1 MYWLLTFGS
10 VKLLIPSEND
20 ERKALNPKKYA
31 MIIALRVRK
40 CSLKSIG
47 RKVKCSK
54 NTLAATIKRYEETGS
69 FLPRERNK
77 KKRWLSLKDD

>member
-1 MYWLLTFGS
+1 MYWLLTFSS
-10 VKLLIPSEND
+10 VKLILIPSEND
-20 ERKALNPKKYA
+20 ERKALNPKEYA

-54 NTLAATIKRYEETGS
+54 NT
-69 FLPRERNK
+69 
-77 KKRWLSLKDD
+77 

>member
-1 MYWLLTFGS
+1 MYWLLSFGS

-54 NTLAATIKRYEETGS
+54 NT
-69 FLPRERNK
+69 
-77 KKRWLSLKDD
+77 